1 MYFMINK
8 MFRFFFLQKFCI
20 FALQR
25 RIEDEDQLH
34 VRFTF
39 NFRFNKRKMI
49 FIFNTVEMLQVYA

>member
-34 VRFTF
+34 VRLPLTSDSI
-39 NFRFNKRKMI
+39 KEK
-49 FIFNTVEMLQVYA
+49 